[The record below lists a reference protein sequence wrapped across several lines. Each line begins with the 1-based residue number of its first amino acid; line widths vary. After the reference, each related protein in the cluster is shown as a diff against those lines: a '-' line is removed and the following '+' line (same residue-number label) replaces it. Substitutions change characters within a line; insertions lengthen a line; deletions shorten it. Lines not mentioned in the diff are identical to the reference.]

1 MKNIFLIFIF
11 YFFSLNACSQ
21 KNKVVVL
28 DNDQGIQ
35 LVVNDT
41 NFIINGMNWDYFP
54 IGTNYTYSLWE
65 QSDSFIETALD
76 SEMLLLK
83 KMGVNTIRVY
93 SDIPPKWI
101 AYIYKKYGIYTVLN
115 HSFGRYG
122 LSIKGVWLPET
133 DYSNV
138 EVQKL
143 LIEQVSKMAEA
154 YKDTPGLLLYL
165 LGNENNYGLF
175 WAGAETEDFPNVDDK
190 NKKIGETRG
199 RPMYKLMNDASI
211 QIKKIDDSH
220 PVAICNGDLLYLEII
235 AQECKDIDIFGTNMY
250 RGKSFGN
257 AFQRVKN
264 ELNLPIMFTEF
275 GSDAFNEIEKKED
288 QKMQAFYVIENW
300 KEIYQNT
307 AGLKKA
313 RNSIGGFT
321 FQFSDGWWK
330 FKQTK
335 NLSIHDINSTW
346 ANGGYEIDHTEGS
359 NNMNEEWFGICAKGV
374 TNDKGLYTSY
384 PRAAYYVLKKIHQ
397 LNPYKKGTTASA
409 ISKYFNTID
418 ISDALFKAKKNK
430 IPEIK

>member
-1 MKNIFLIFIF
+1 MKNILPIFIF
-11 YFFSLNACSQ
+11 YFLSLNTCSQ

-28 DNDQGIQ
+28 NNEQGIQ

-65 QSDSFIETALD
+65 QTDDFIKSVLD
-76 SEMLLLK
+76 TEMSLLK
-83 KMGVNTIRVY
+83 EMGVNSIRVY
-93 SDIPPKWI
+93 VGIQPKWI
-101 AYIYKKYGIYTVLN
+101 AYIYESYGIYTMIN

-122 LSIKGVWLPET
+122 LLINGVWVPSIN
-133 DYSNV
+133 YGSV
-138 EVQKL
+138 EVQKV
-143 LIEQVSKMAEA
+143 LIEQVSKMAEE
-154 YKDTPGLLLYL
+154 YKNTPGLLLYL
-165 LGNENNYGLF
+165 LGNESNYGLF
-175 WAGAETEDFPNVDDK
+175 WSGAETEDFPDDK
-190 NKKIGETRG
+190 DEKKRIGETSG
-199 RPMYKLMNDASI
+199 RSLYKLMNDASI
-211 QIKKIDDSH
+211 KIKEIDDAH

-257 AFQRVKN
+257 AFERVKN

-288 QKMQAFYVIENW
+288 QKMQAFYMIENW
-300 KEIYQNT
+300 KEIYENT
-307 AGLKKA
+307 AGLEKS

-335 NLSIHDINSTW
+335 NLSIHDINSSW
-346 ANGGYEIDHTEGS
+346 ANGGYDIDHKEGA

-374 TNDKGLYTSY
+374 TNDKGMYTSY
-384 PRAAYYVLKKIHQ
+384 PRAAYYVLKKIHE
-397 LNPYKKGTTASA
+397 LNPYKIGTTASA
-409 ISKYFNTID
+409 ISKYFNNID
-418 ISDALFKAKKNK
+418 ISNALLKAKKNK
-430 IPEIK
+430 IPESK